1 MSKSRGLFNLQSLQ
15 VRITLGVLVVSLLA
29 LWSAVL
35 ILDRTLRRDMESS
48 ISAQQFS
55 AVSLIAA
62 ELDRSIGERQQIVKT
77 IADNYR
83 STLLSDSPAAQAA
96 LEQYPLPDSIFNWGL
111 IILDKQGVAVA
122 SVPRD
127 IKRTGVSFL
136 DYPHTKEVLNGAGS
150 VTSDPL
156 FSEHSQQPVVVMM
169 SPIHDQH
176 QQVIGIV
183 VGVTNLK
190 QPNFLDQIGRSKYGT
205 TGDFLI
211 TAPKTR
217 SYVTASDK
225 AAY

>member
-77 IADNYR
+77 IPDNYR

-136 DYPHTKEVLNGAGS
+136 RPAGERPASLPARDRGLPGAAASAPTPAVPRGS
-150 VTSDPL
+150 
-156 FSEHSQQPVVVMM
+156 
-169 SPIHDQH
+169 
-176 QQVIGIV
+176 
-183 VGVTNLK
+183 
-190 QPNFLDQIGRSKYGT
+190 
-205 TGDFLI
+205 
-211 TAPKTR
+211 APREKPCR
-217 SYVTASDK
+217 
-225 AAY
+225 